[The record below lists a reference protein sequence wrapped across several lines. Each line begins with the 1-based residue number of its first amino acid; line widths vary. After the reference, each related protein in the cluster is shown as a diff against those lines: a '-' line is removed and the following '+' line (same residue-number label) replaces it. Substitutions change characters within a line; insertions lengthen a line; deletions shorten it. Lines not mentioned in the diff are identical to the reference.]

1 MINDTNIIHI
11 HPLFEFKKN
20 LKIATH
26 KNWKRTTTDKSS
38 IRIQEKRE
46 YIYVTNSEF
55 L

>member
-1 MINDTNIIHI
+1 LNS
-11 HPLFEFKKN
+11 KKN

-46 YIYVTNSEF
+46 YIYVSNSEF